1 MILYMALR
9 IGLDTLT
16 AYAMP
21 ASLLEDMIATWQIME
36 CGYERVPT
44 NEKDIEDDFLRTMS
58 WK

>member
-1 MILYMALR
+1 MALH
-9 IGLDTLT
+9 IGLDMRT

-21 ASLLEDMIATWQIME
+21 VSMLDDMIATWQILE

-44 NEKDIEDDFLRTMS
+44 TEKDIEADFVRTMS